1 MDLLCVGGADR
12 AGHGHR
18 DTPILCGSNGAPACP
33 LYCRLRMVL
42 YHLHHRARPG

>member
-18 DTPILCGSNGAPACP
+18 DTSILCVSHSTPACP
-33 LYCRLRMVL
+33 FNCRLRMVL
-42 YHLHHRARPG
+42 HHLHHRARPG

>member
-18 DTPILCGSNGAPACP
+18 DTPILCGSHGTPACP

-42 YHLHHRARPG
+42 HHLHHRARPG